1 MQKIMKQLLL
11 ITILIMYS
19 LFTVTCTK
27 DSGSNANSAGGSQ
40 TGQTGSLS
48 RFVIVNNYLYTISND
63 ALSAYNISNA
73 SLPVY
78 KSIVRVGFSIQ
89 TLFAYQD
96 KLFIG
101 SNTEMYIYSLANPEA
116 PTKLSSVIYF
126 VRGRDPVVAQDSVAY
141 STVRNEFGGGG
152 VLNCFNIK
160 NISQPFT
167 VTSRQMINPYGLGIK
182 GAALYV
188 CEADSGIKV
197 FNITN
202 TYNPVLSKTVQFNET
217 AYDVIITGNI
227 MVCYIKGGIAFFDI
241 SNAWLPVFISSVK
254 N

>member
-1 MQKIMKQLLL
+1 MPKIMKQHQ
-11 ITILIMYS
+11 IIILIACT
-19 LFTVTCTK
+19 LFFTIACNK
-27 DSGSNANSAGGSQ
+27 DSGINAGSPQ
-40 TGQTGSLS
+40 TGQNGSLS

-73 SLPVY
+73 ATPVY
-78 KSIVRVGFSIQ
+78 KSVVQVGFSIQ
-89 TLFAYQD
+89 TIFAYQD

-101 SNTEMYIYSLANPEA
+101 SNTDMYIYSLANPEA
-116 PTKLSSVIYF
+116 PTKLSSVTYF

-141 STVRNEFGGGG
+141 STLRNEFGGGG

-160 NISQPFT
+160 NINQPFI
-167 VTSRQMINPYGLGIK
+167 VTTRQMINPYGLGIK

-202 TYNPVLSKTVQFNET
+202 TYNPVLVKTVRFNET
-217 AYDVIITGNI
+217 AYDVILTGNI
-227 MVCYIKGGIAFFDI
+227 MVCYIKGGISFFDI
-241 SNAWLPVFISSVK
+241 SNAYLPVFISSVK

>member
-1 MQKIMKQLLL
+1 MQKIMKKNS
-11 ITILIMYS
+11 ITLILICALAFMVS
-19 LFTVTCTK
+19 CTK
-27 DSGSNANSAGGSQ
+27 DSGSGANANASQ
-40 TGQTGSLS
+40 NGQNGSLT
-48 RFVIVNNYLYTISND
+48 RFLIVNNYLYTISND
-63 ALSAYNISNA
+63 ALFVYNITNA
-73 SLPVY
+73 ATPVL
-78 KSIVRVGFSIQ
+78 KNNVPVGFAIQ
-89 TLFAYQD
+89 TIFAYQD

-101 SNTEMYIYSLANPEA
+101 SNTDMYIYSLANPET
-116 PTKLSSVIYF
+116 PSKLATVTYF
-126 VRGRDPVVAQDSVAY
+126 VRGKDPVVARDSVAY
-141 STVRNEFGGGG
+141 STVRNEFGSGG

-167 VTSRQMINPYGLGIK
+167 VNSRQMINPYGLGIK

-202 TYNPVLSKTVQFNET
+202 TYNPVLAKTVQFNET

-241 SNAWLPVFISSVK
+241 SNAYLPVFISSVK

>member
-1 MQKIMKQLLL
+1 MQKIMKQLL

-19 LFTVTCTK
+19 LFTVSCSK
-27 DSGSNANSAGGSQ
+27 DSGSNAGSSGSSQ
-40 TGQTGSLS
+40 TGQNGSLS

-73 SLPVY
+73 STPVY

-101 SNTEMYIYSLANPEA
+101 SNTDMYIYSLANPEA
-116 PTKLSSVIYF
+116 PTKLSTVTYF

-141 STVRNEFGGGG
+141 STVRNEFGGG

-160 NISQPFT
+160 NINQPFT
-167 VTSRQMINPYGLGIK
+167 VNTRQMINPYGLGIK

-202 TYNPVLSKTVQFNET
+202 TYNPILSKTVQFNET

-227 MVCYIKGGIAFFDI
+227 LVCYIKGGVAFFDI
-241 SNAWLPVFISSVK
+241 SNAYLPVFISSVK

>member
-1 MQKIMKQLLL
+1 
-11 ITILIMYS
+11 MYS
-19 LFTVTCTK
+19 LFTVSCTK
-27 DSGSNANSAGGSQ
+27 DSGSNAASGGSQ
-40 TGQTGSLS
+40 TGQNGSLS
-48 RFVIVNNYLYTISND
+48 RFIIVNNYLYTISND

-73 SLPVY
+73 ATPVY
-78 KSIVRVGFSIQ
+78 KSKVSVGFSIQ

-126 VRGRDPVVAQDSVAY
+126 VRGTDPVVAQDSVAY
-141 STVRNEFGGGG
+141 STVRNEFGGG

-160 NISQPFT
+160 NINQPFI

-241 SNAWLPVFISSVK
+241 SNAYLPVFISSVK

>member
-1 MQKIMKQLLL
+1 MKQLL
-11 ITILIMYS
+11 ITLLTIYS
-19 LFTVTCTK
+19 LFTLSCTK
-27 DSGSNANSAGGSQ
+27 DSGSNAGSSGSSQ
-40 TGQTGSLS
+40 TGQNGSLS

-73 SLPVY
+73 STPVY

-101 SNTEMYIYSLANPEA
+101 SNTDMFIYSLANPEV
-116 PTKLSSVIYF
+116 PTKVATVAYF
-126 VRGRDPVVAQDSVAY
+126 VRGNDPVVALDTVAY
-141 STVRNEFGGGG
+141 STVRNQFGG

-160 NISQPFT
+160 NINQP
-167 VTSRQMINPYGLGIK
+167 VIVNSLPMINPYGLGIK
-182 GAALYV
+182 NTALYV

-197 FNITN
+197 FNIAN
-202 TYNPVLSKTVQFNET
+202 AYAPLLSKTLRFNET
-217 AYDVIITGNI
+217 AYDVIVTGNI
-227 MVCYIKGGIAFFDI
+227 LVCYIKSGIAFFDI
-241 SNAWLPVFISSVK
+241 TNATSPVFISSIK

>member
-1 MQKIMKQLLL
+1 MQKIMKQQL

-19 LFTVTCTK
+19 LFTVSCTK
-27 DSGSNANSAGGSQ
+27 DSGSNANSSGGSQ
-40 TGQTGSLS
+40 TGQNGSLS

-73 SLPVY
+73 ATPVY
-78 KSIVRVGFSIQ
+78 KSIIRVGFSIQ

-116 PTKLSSVIYF
+116 PTKLSTVTYF
-126 VRGRDPVVAQDSVAY
+126 VRGKDPVVAQDSVAY
-141 STVRNEFGGGG
+141 STVRNEFGGG

-160 NISQPFT
+160 NINQPFT
-167 VTSRQMINPYGLGIK
+167 VNTRQMINPYGLGIK

-202 TYNPVLSKTVQFNET
+202 TYSPVLTKTVQFNET

-227 MVCYIKGGIAFFDI
+227 MVCYIKGGVAFFDI
-241 SNAWLPVFISSVK
+241 SNAYLPVLISSVK